1 MGLANQ
7 SRTPGRTTLLEAVG
21 ILLEN
26 IGEQPVD
33 SLENEQIQDARV
45 AERTLLEFHK
55 EGQTSGWSWN
65 AEEAYPFTRDE
76 STKEISVPSNV
87 LRWTIDPYQWAGR
100 FQLRGQRVYDR
111 DNRTY
116 KLDDDITELTAD
128 VVWMLPWDDCPEAYN
143 RWVVIRSARVFSDR
157 ILSSDSIFKYTE
169 LDERAARAELQQM
182 ELQQGQYNYLT
193 GGPNLRPFPTYS
205 PGAGL
210 VTRRIGAGH
219 RI

>member
-65 AEEAYPFTRDE
+65 AEEAYPFTRDAT
-76 STKEISVPSNV
+76 TKEISVPSNV

-116 KLDDDITELTAD
+116 QLTDDITELTAD

-143 RWVVIRSARVFSDR
+143 RWVTIRSARVFSDR
-157 ILSSDSIFKYTE
+157 VLSSDSIFKYTE
-169 LDERAARAELQQM
+169 HDERAARAELQQM

-210 VTRRIGAGH
+210 VTRRLGAGH